1 MTPRTEVDPDTLST
15 KRRQAMELS
24 VRLQVELDPEELKDL
39 TNAWTKYFNGTIAA
53 GDFRRFLRKCGLI
66 IGHDT
71 EVFALL
77 MEFLGGSS
85 SSILREAFNS
95 KFEPNVLLCADRP
108 ISDIPRLPDNPAAR
122 AYCNFMSAG
131 IGNLVLQDLPNQP
144 GSAMHASVQ
153 TAQDWLQKDRISS
166 PTIMYGNDED
176 NNTIGNKQTW
186 IELNNT
192 TVCGYIAMEKS
203 TPEASF
209 HTITALLIK
218 QGWSDSETLLNMK
231 PQLLLSK
238 YSLDANKLER

>member
-24 VRLQVELDPEELKDL
+24 VRLQVELEPEELKDL

-108 ISDIPRLPDNPAAR
+108 ISDIPRLPDDPAAR

-153 TAQDWLQKDRISS
+153 TAQDWLQKR
-166 PTIMYGNDED
+166 
-176 NNTIGNKQTW
+176 
-186 IELNNT
+186 
-192 TVCGYIAMEKS
+192 
-203 TPEASF
+203 
-209 HTITALLIK
+209 
-218 QGWSDSETLLNMK
+218 
-231 PQLLLSK
+231 
-238 YSLDANKLER
+238 